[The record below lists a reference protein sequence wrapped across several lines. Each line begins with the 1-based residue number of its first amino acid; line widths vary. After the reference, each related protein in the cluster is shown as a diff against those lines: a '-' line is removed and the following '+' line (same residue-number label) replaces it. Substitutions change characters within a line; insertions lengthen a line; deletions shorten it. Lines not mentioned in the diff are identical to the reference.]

1 MHKRT
6 HLLSQFSSKNLV
18 LVNEKTVILRLS
30 QPPFYKFKWVACKE
44 IEFKCHE
51 KRIAALTRLIN

>member
-1 MHKRT
+1 MQKST
-6 HLLSQFSSKNLV
+6 HLLSTNSLV

-44 IEFKCHE
+44 IECKCHE
-51 KRIAALTRLIN
+51 NRIAALTCLIN